1 MVEEFEMPLR
11 LVAGRDFW
19 RGTTLATTTQF
30 AGGFF
35 WLLSQFVAVV
45 FCCVRCL
52 CGGVRF
58 GTLCTMFLLLI

>member
-19 RGTTLATTTQF
+19 RGTTLATTAQF

-35 WLLSQFVAVV
+35 WLLSQLVAVV

-52 CGGVRF
+52 RALFV
-58 GTLCTMFLLLI
+58 